1 MRDEMGIK
9 EAVTVFKNI
18 WDPGIPSLEKQKA
31 VRIVLVN
38 GADPATRAITKG
50 DAMEALRWKC
60 GIRDIIEKER
70 K

>member
-9 EAVTVFKNI
+9 EAVSIFKNI
-18 WDPGIPSLEKQKA
+18 WDPGIQALEKQKA

-38 GADPATRAITKG
+38 ESDPAARAITKT
-50 DAMEALRWKC
+50 DTMEVLRWKC